1 MDNSFES
8 MVNGMLEKFSRGYDC
23 AMEEWKADRR
33 NPFKDGKFLGY
44 YEAKEILTRCLDA
57 GGDAFNAALE
67 ELARLY
73 SGAMEEWK
81 ADRRNPFKDGRFL
94 ACFEVLKMIP
104 AAV

>member
-33 NPFKDGKFLGY
+33 NPFKDG
-44 YEAKEILTRCLDA
+44 
-57 GGDAFNAALE
+57 
-67 ELARLY
+67 
-73 SGAMEEWK
+73 
-81 ADRRNPFKDGRFL
+81 RFL